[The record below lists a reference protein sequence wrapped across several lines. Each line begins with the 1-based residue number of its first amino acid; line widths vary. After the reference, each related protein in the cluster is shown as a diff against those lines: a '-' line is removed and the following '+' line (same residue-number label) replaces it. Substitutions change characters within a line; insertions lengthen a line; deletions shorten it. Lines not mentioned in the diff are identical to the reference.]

1 MCTNISALNNGIIL
15 SIVCLIIYGFVQS
28 FILSLPLRG
37 VLEFVWMRVICS
49 MIAIC
54 TWNRMF
60 ECILISTQSGLKPI
74 LMPSTGD
81 LFNFFCFYFGLQAI
95 VLWIAWGT
103 LWIPFPCVQWISF
116 FRILKLGFFFS
127 ENAENVM
134 CEQACEN
141 SMRTLNYLVRRC
153 IIVREYV

>member
-54 TWNRMF
+54 AWNRMF

-74 LMPSTGD
+74 LIPSTGD
-81 LFNFFCFYFGLQAI
+81 LFNFFFVFF
-95 VLWIAWGT
+95 WITSYCSLDRLRNFMNTISVCAMDF
-103 LWIPFPCVQWISF
+103 IFPYTKI
-116 FRILKLGFFFS
+116 GFFFNGKCGKCDVWTGLR
-127 ENAENVM
+127 EFHANAEIFRSTMFN
-134 CEQACEN
+134 C
-141 SMRTLNYLVRRC
+141 
-153 IIVREYV
+153 